1 MADFSQLYDLGPGT
15 SYTKGVLDPDVS
27 RGVITAFRTTGVV
40 DAEDLADQAGS
51 IFPST
56 YPGDSTVPLNQVAV
70 KLLGGGQALFIGYY
84 GRSRRGQFDRRLQI
98 EPRMRT
104 ATTYVWPD
112 GTPVEE
118 MIDPI
123 TSLLKPRTIFVP
135 QRRIAWTGTLYQDTR
150 PDLQI
155 SLDGTINNNS
165 YTIEGYT
172 FSAGYLLFAGMS
184 LIYDKW
190 GAYDRWYLRYEA
202 IFDSGQWKD
211 GALDTSTYP
220 GTPKAVNLY
229 PDNLY
234 VTWPAL
240 PPS

>member
-1 MADFSQLYDLGPGT
+1 
-15 SYTKGVLDPDVS
+15 
-27 RGVITAFRTTGVV
+27 
-40 DAEDLADQAGS
+40 
-51 IFPST
+51 
-56 YPGDSTVPLNQVAV
+56 
-70 KLLGGGQALFIGYY
+70 
-84 GRSRRGQFDRRLQI
+84 
-98 EPRMRT
+98 

-184 LIYDKW
+184 LIYVKS
-190 GAYDRWYLRYEA
+190 GAYVRWYLRYEA